1 MIPVDDN
8 RDKKNL
14 DKYDKKKS
22 EEELIEKHIEELNNE
37 LNGGLSDEDKESIR
51 NILKFVGSVESK
63 SRFSK
68 FMTHIREI
76 VINFVSYFV
85 IYLALYGLFNGQI
98 TLVKP
103 YYIVLFNIVIALYQS
118 VFKKILDITF
128 KTGKHK
134 VTGVIMF
141 YILSIVILCLSLDI
155 IPGIKFS
162 SFIFAGLY
170 YLIAEIIYLLIKFYI
185 SRRMIEKMLK

>member
-1 MIPVDDN
+1 MDEN
-8 RDKKNL
+8 RDKKSL
-14 DKYDKKKS
+14 DKDDKKKS
-22 EEELIEKHIEELNNE
+22 EEELIEKHIEELDNE

-63 SRFSK
+63 SKFSK
-68 FMTHIREI
+68 FMTHIRDI
-76 VINFVSYFV
+76 VINFISYFV

-103 YYIVLFNIVIALYQS
+103 YYIVIFNIVIALYQS

-185 SRRMIEKMLK
+185 SRRMIEKMFK